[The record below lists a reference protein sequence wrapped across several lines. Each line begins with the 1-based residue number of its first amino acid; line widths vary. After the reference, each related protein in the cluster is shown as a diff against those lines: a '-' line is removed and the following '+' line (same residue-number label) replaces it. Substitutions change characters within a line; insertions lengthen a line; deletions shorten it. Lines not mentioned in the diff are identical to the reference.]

1 MLVGVFGKTQAVF
14 GIFCLIKLHSQL
26 LKYLSS
32 PVQVAR
38 QAYSIK

>member
-1 MLVGVFGKTQAVF
+1 MLVGVFCETQAVF

-26 LKYLSS
+26 LEYLSN
-32 PVQVAR
+32 PVQVAS

>member
-1 MLVGVFGKTQAVF
+1 MLVGVFCKTQAVF

-26 LKYLSS
+26 KK
-32 PVQVAR
+32 PVVAR